1 MRIQEIAKLQTTQIA
16 QIIVNTFSKQVKLTS
31 TESILILP
39 AEETQSH
46 IKEDERERGRV
57 CITSDNAKTNN
68 PCIAITF

>member
-1 MRIQEIAKLQTTQIA
+1 M
-16 QIIVNTFSKQVKLTS
+16 VTFYFSADITS